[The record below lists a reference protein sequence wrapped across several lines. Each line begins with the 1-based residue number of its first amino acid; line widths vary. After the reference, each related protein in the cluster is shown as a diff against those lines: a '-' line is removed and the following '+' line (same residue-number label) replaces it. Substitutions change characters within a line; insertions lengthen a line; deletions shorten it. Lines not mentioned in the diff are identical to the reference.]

1 MTQGGQMVEPNDET
15 NLPSGDELAGATE
28 PTTLAPSADEEGPRG
43 ILGRHVDV
51 RHVSLV
57 ALTLLAVLYTLHLAA
72 AFFLPIVVAI
82 LLNLLL
88 SPIVRLIRN
97 HLRIPDPLGAGIV
110 IVVLLGV
117 VGFGAYRLTP
127 VASAWLARAPESM
140 AMIQQ
145 RIQPLR
151 RPVERVTQAAEQ
163 VERAT
168 DMDKQTQEVEIK
180 GPSLTQQVFGG
191 TTALLGAALVVIFL
205 TYFLLASGELFLH
218 KLVAV
223 LPQLKDKKTAVRI
236 VRETEAHVSVY
247 LVVTTL
253 INIGVGVVTG
263 AALALLGMP
272 NPVLWGVIAGGL
284 NFVPYIGGLVN
295 TVILTLAAFLTF
307 EDTGRALMV
316 PIVFSVINI
325 FEGNLIT
332 PWILGRQM
340 RLNTV
345 AVFVGLV
352 FWWFLWG
359 IPGALLAVPIMAT
372 IKIAC
377 DHIASLAPIGE
388 FLAEKDPRGAG

>member
-15 NLPSGDELAGATE
+15 NLPSGDEPAGATE
-28 PTTLAPSADEEGPRG
+28 PSAG
-43 ILGRHVDV
+43 ILGRDADV

-57 ALTLLAVLYTLHLAA
+57 VLTLLAVLYTLHLAA

-88 SPIVRLIRN
+88 SPIVRLLRN

-110 IVVLLGV
+110 IVVLLAV
-117 VGFGAYRLTP
+117 VGFGAYRLAP

-140 AMIQQ
+140 ATIQQ

-168 DMDKQTQEVEIK
+168 DMDKKTQEVEIK

-191 TTALLGAALVVIFL
+191 TTALLSAGLVVIFL

-236 VRETEAHVSVY
+236 VRETEAQVSVY

-253 INIGVGVVTG
+253 INIGVGVATG
-263 AALALLGMP
+263 TALALLGMP
-272 NPVLWGVIAGGL
+272 NPVLWGVIAMVL

-295 TVILTLAAFLTF
+295 TVILALAAFLAF

-316 PIVFSVINI
+316 PVVFTVINI
-325 FEGNLIT
+325 LEGNLIT

-377 DHIASLAPIGE
+377 EHIASLAPIGE
-388 FLAEKDPRGAG
+388 FLAEKDPGGAG